1 VSGLIDGLRDEDAVR
16 VTGRQAVLTSAR
28 LPGRLHGLAQRRLDS
43 LSQRA
48 RHLLVTAA
56 VLDPAFR
63 LEDAAEMLGETPAT
77 LLPAIEEAMDAAIVT
92 TVDHAFAFRH
102 PLLRHAVGEMIPQPA
117 RDALHRQYGR
127 ILLTRGESAAR
138 AAGHLLQA
146 AHRDD
151 PASLAGLDIA
161 AARTL
166 AGTPQ
171 AAAGLAVRALELT
184 PADDPAVLSR
194 AVTAAEAL
202 AAAGRLDQVA
212 AIAGDMLAK
221 PLPAAA
227 EDRLRCALS
236 SVLCAAGRA
245 RDAAGQAQLV
255 LTRPQLPAGLRDHL
269 ADRAAQQ
276 RMAEHE
282 RVIHRG
288 HDRGVHRLLD
298 RGQQRGRGLAEHLGR
313 VFQPERRA

>member
-1 VSGLIDGLRDEDAVR
+1 MGRAGHRPAGRADVGPAAAADA
-16 VTGRQAVLTSAR
+16 
-28 LPGRLHGLAQRRLDS
+28 HLAQQRLDG

-63 LEDAAEMLGETPAT
+63 LEDTAEMLGETPAT

-92 TVDHAFAFRH
+92 AAGHAFAFRH
-102 PLLRHAVGEMIPQPA
+102 PLLRCAVGEMIPQPA
-117 RDALHRQYGR
+117 RDALHRQYGQ

-146 AHRDD
+146 ANRDD
-151 PASLAGLDIA
+151 PTSLAGLDTA

-166 AGTPQ
+166 ASTPQ

-184 PADDPAVLSR
+184 TRGRPGR
-194 AVTAAEAL
+194 AVPRSGRRRGAGRGR
-202 AAAGRLDQVA
+202 AAGPGR
-212 AIAGDMLAK
+212 AITGDMLAT

-236 SVLCAAGRA
+236 SILCAAGQVGEA
-245 RDAAGQAQLV
+245 RTEAETV
-255 LTRPQLPAGLRDHL
+255 LARPGLPSACG
-269 ADRAAQQ
+269 
-276 RMAEHE
+276 
-282 RVIHRG
+282 I
-288 HDRGVHRLLD
+288 
-298 RGQQRGRGLAEHLGR
+298 
-313 VFQPERRA
+313 RR

>member
-1 VSGLIDGLRDEDAVR
+1 MLSDAFGAPPDQALADLGRGAAGNPSLVSGLIDGLRDDDAVR
-16 VTGRQAVLTSAR
+16 ITARQAVLTSAR
-28 LPGRLHGLAQRRLDS
+28 LPGRLHGLAQRRLDG
-43 LSQRA
+43 LGQRA

-56 VLDPAFR
+56 VLDPAFG

-77 LLPAIEEAMDAAIVT
+77 LLPAIGEAMDAAIVT

-102 PLLRHAVGEMIPQPA
+102 PLLRRAVGEMIPQPA
-117 RDALHRQYGR
+117 RDALHRQYGQ
-127 ILLTRGESAAR
+127 ILLARGESAAR

-151 PASLAGLDIA
+151 PASLAGLDTA

-184 PADDPAVLSR
+184 PPDDPAVLSR

-202 AAAGRLDQVA
+202 AAAGRLDRAA

-236 SVLCAAGRA
+236 SVLSAGGQD
-245 RDAAGQAQLV
+245 RDAAAQAQMALA
-255 LTRPQLPAGLRDHL
+255 RPQLPDDLRDQALTAHL
-269 ADRAAQQ
+269 LAA
-276 RMAEHE
+276 AELRDE
-282 RVIHRG
+282 
-288 HDRGVHRLLD
+288 
-298 RGQQRGRGLAEHLGR
+298 LAG
-313 VFQPERRA
+313 PGN